1 MFLLHLRERRT
12 QEWLKPWYIKCFLY
26 IVDLLIGTQCSS
38 SRRVKQWHHLV
49 SGFCRFPGLFQMFS
63 VPAALFFPHSPSF
76 LLVILLVL
84 AIKVLSGDSFKH
96 ITSKCSLFSKVVP
109 SVINRFH
116 PPSSSHES
124 EAFIVLFFQF
134 VSSLSSLFSLLP
146 PPLCPQ
152 ITPWSQTA
160 EGCRS
165 SSRPATSS
173 REPAAPGW

>member
-1 MFLLHLRERRT
+1 
-12 QEWLKPWYIKCFLY
+12 
-26 IVDLLIGTQCSS
+26 
-38 SRRVKQWHHLV
+38 
-49 SGFCRFPGLFQMFS
+49 MFS

-134 VSSLSSLFSLLP
+134 VSSLSSLFLFFLLLSVLRSHRGHRQQRVVDLLSVRRP
-146 PPLCPQ
+146 RAVSQQLLDGDPVVEDAAIPLLHALLLAQ
-152 ITPWSQTA
+152 
-160 EGCRS
+160 
-165 SSRPATSS
+165 
-173 REPAAPGW
+173 